1 MTLDDW
7 LAKVE
12 YEGGLEAAFD
22 YGLSVED
29 LDEGTD
35 LGIITLLYR
44 TRDAYVQYQAWRSE
58 ANQRLRDLGKNT
70 IY

>member
-22 YGLSVED
+22 YGLSVEN

-35 LGIITLLYR
+35 QTVVDILYR